1 MHVVRDTSFIGNPLN
16 EFDLLKTYGSVRH
29 IVRSDFKD
37 SVRQRLNFAGNFTET
52 DLVSK
57 LKGRLWAS
65 NAIPHKIPFQNP
77 SEVYMQELREF
88 IAENHGI
95 LGEGWYVEFNY
106 CQNGSKIFPVYCA
119 PDGKKFCSMSDV
131 AFHLGLVVDFHSI
144 ESDGFVRKRLHLC
157 RRRESVYS
165 RANNSRKCQENL
177 RSSCREFSLGI
188 GTDITQACKLNGRTT
203 KATPEDNG
211 GYSVEQLQVIL
222 DQFIFSMH
230 ETLFPPVRYVSCLYY
245 QCQNYDGYI
254 GNFMV
259 RLACSL
265 TLYITVLPF

>member
-1 MHVVRDTSFIGNPLN
+1 MHVVRDTSFIGKPLN

-119 PDGKKFCSMSDV
+119 PDGKKFCSMFDV
-131 AFHLGLVVDFHSI
+131 ACHLGLVVDFHSI

-188 GTDITQACKLNGRTT
+188 GTDITQACKLKGNGRTT

-230 ETLFPPVRYVSCLYY
+230 ETLFPPVLYVSCLYY
-245 QCQNYDGYI
+245 HSVRI
-254 GNFMV
+254 MMV
-259 RLACSL
+259 ILVIL
-265 TLYITVLPF
+265 WFV